1 MSNEKTGR
9 RGKKRIWGKDD
20 TELSLLALPTTIWYL
35 LFCFLPMFGIII
47 AFKNYKVYGGFLTS
61 FIKSEWVGFNNFKFL
76 FSSKD
81 IWLILRNT
89 LGYNV
94 IFIILGIVAPVA
106 AAIAVGQ
113 LHSKKLAKAYQT
125 AMFMPYF
132 LSWAV
137 VAIVVNAFLHRS
149 DGLVNHFIARM
160 TGRSRPTDWYTV
172 KSIWPPLLVAVNAWK
187 SVGYSAVLYL
197 AVISGI
203 SDEYYEAAV
212 LDGASRWQQAKY
224 ITIPHLRF
232 IISISIIMAMGNIFR
247 GDFGLFYNVPM
258 NSGRLYEVT
267 DVIDTYIYRSLRV
280 LNNVGM
286 STAAGLFQSAVGF
299 FTLLLVNQIV
309 RRIDP
314 ESSMF

>member
-1 MSNEKTGR
+1 MAKTQ
-9 RGKKRIWGKDD
+9 
-20 TELSLLALPTTIWYL
+20 TELRLKRRPLFPKEDLALHVMAAPGLIYLIIWAYLPMLGLIMAFQNYNARDGIFGSPLCGLANFRFLFASNDAAIITRNTVVYNLVFIFVNMLLAVGLSLMLTELRSRSYAKVTQTI
-35 LFCFLPMFGIII
+35 
-47 AFKNYKVYGGFLTS
+47 
-61 FIKSEWVGFNNFKFL
+61 
-76 FSSKD
+76 
-81 IWLILRNT
+81 
-89 LGYNV
+89 
-94 IFIILGIVAPVA
+94 
-106 AAIAVGQ
+106 
-113 LHSKKLAKAYQT
+113 
-125 AMFMPYF
+125 FMLPYF